1 MFTIPDVSLMKR
13 RKENCRY
20 CVIQSEKLWAGKYK
34 RFWIARIPYVKT
46 LIVNIVVVVNII
58 AVCYCKMLFGIVR
71 PQFSGTVR
79 PEGKFCFS
87 V

>member
-1 MFTIPDVSLMKR
+1 MLSKVRS
-13 RKENCRY
+13 CG
-20 CVIQSEKLWAGKYK
+20 AGKYK
-34 RFWIARIPYVKT
+34 HFWIARIPYVKT

>member
-1 MFTIPDVSLMKR
+1 ML
-13 RKENCRY
+13 
-20 CVIQSEKLWAGKYK
+20 SEVRSCGAGKYK
-34 RFWIARIPYVKT
+34 RFRIARIPYVNT
-46 LIVNIVVVVNII
+46 VIVNIVVFINII

-79 PEGKFCFS
+79 TEGKFCFS

>member
-1 MFTIPDVSLMKR
+1 MLFKVRS
-13 RKENCRY
+13 CG
-20 CVIQSEKLWAGKYK
+20 AGKYK
-34 RFWIARIPYVKT
+34 HFRIACIPYVNT
-46 LIVNIVVVVNII
+46 VIVNIVVIVNII

-71 PQFSGTVR
+71 PEFSGTVR

>member
-13 RKENCRY
+13 RQENRRY
-20 CVIQSEKLWAGKYK
+20 CVSRSEKLWG
-34 RFWIARIPYVKT
+34 REVQTFRIARIQYVNT
-46 LIVNIVVVVNII
+46 VIVNIVVIVNII